1 MGLFRREPTIGRS
14 NLTKSDLERLLDLN
28 SEYRTDYT
36 YVSSKSYRLDGSVR
50 YENPRMFRLPMDSFR
65 RKRAFE
71 KAWKSGYIHYFSLC
85 LSDFMERL
93 FANPAKVAGNI
104 AGSVV
109 YFIMQIFWTIASLLS
124 LNIHKEH
131 HDQQYSGYGSKVSH
145 RHSFE
150 HERRFSWSSD
160 EDARLGEI
168 VRRRSPA
175 LHTPTFANEN
185 YIESPTV
192 YPQKILSKPS
202 IGWRALRRIARLITY
217 IVTIGFYPTDF
228 GEESG
233 RQKRSTYVQMLSEG
247 GFLNAPRTGSVD
259 LSREDEKTPWID
271 DDEEA
276 LSDNFA
282 IRESTQISSAASPP
296 TYEEPWDEESREG
309 EVASPITTPFG
320 PSEVRHGMGRMVAR
334 SSQPVVESTKGILE
348 TVAVETFAFIFA
360 VCTLPVTLVR
370 AAIGFFSPRR
380 QVVYNLRSR
389 SVRSHDG
396 ESAPIPFVER
406 TIHRF
411 SKACTATMMTLVSI
425 ASSVLLAPVMA
436 TTYLV
441 SIALGKTST
450 STSPIARATTPSSKS
465 DYMVGRA
472 YGIVAECLYA
482 FITALLSFF
491 VFLFSLPIRMAHYI
505 RENAPLFF
513 ATLMSR
519 SSLSQQRSVHAM
531 TTRAMSRGT
540 VMPSESQRP
549 SSRIRKRQYKRRLIW
564 LIPLI
569 AFLLLAGIIGKRC
582 YEGGDFGGRI
592 ELLQYPSVLLGR
604 TYEAA
609 SSLSHSIWTKIC
621 RLVTATG
628 ATAYAVKERIIMAFA
643 SQPWTSQTKVS
654 SAIES
659 TSRSVYDS
667 IHSGFSYV
675 HLCLLDLWNHLW
687 NIAEKASILPG
698 YAIDAGTS
706 LLNGVYE
713 FGKAIVDGFFII
725 IRSIWEILLP
735 LFIFMR
741 NKVENV
747 TTRWSEAIQQSETV
761 TPMSMSFDSDRSAW
775 ELGLEE
781 LRREKSIMSEQLE
794 QLRRERELDEERY
807 RELRKAIEIAH
818 VPIEKPNLDEE
829 IMKKSSAMNEEIL
842 TKKIETHIY
851 NYITNLNLLDDASI
865 SKRLSEMEA
874 RLLAR
879 LEQLSLR
886 IEADFDAKL
895 GSVKRESGNAQ
906 NSLSNEISDLA
917 SAIANQRNEFD
928 TFRRERD
935 AKLAQLAHAVM
946 LVETEQAEDIK
957 RIKAEID
964 QFIKDEVAK
973 GISESLMSL
982 TKKSEEETA
991 ALRDEIHKQIESRV
1005 MTLFAKELAK
1015 AAGTHEGRIHG
1026 REATAKGKGVMNR
1039 FAESDLLSIKKLIAE
1054 ALRLYDAD
1062 KTGKVDYALESSG
1075 GSVISTRCTETY
1087 KEKSRLE
1094 SIFGIPLWYSSYSPR
1109 TVIQHHANALSSGE
1123 CWAFHGVGY
1132 LTIKLALPIHV
1143 TEVSYEHLRR
1153 ELHPDGVIRS
1163 APRRFQIWAFKEL
1176 NDLESK
1182 VLLGEYE
1189 FDREGDS
1196 LQYFEAQH
1204 RPSAPTPILE
1214 LVVLSNWGA
1223 EYTCLYR
1230 LRVHGQKPT
1239 NTTME
1244 VRDDAPVVDHR
1255 VDDEFARGTRPF
1267 EQ

>member
-28 SEYRTDYT
+28 R
-36 YVSSKSYRLDGSVR
+36 KSYRLDGSVR

-109 YFIMQIFWTIASLLS
+109 YFIMQSPRFI
-124 LNIHKEH
+124 
-131 HDQQYSGYGSKVSH
+131 SH

-175 LHTPTFANEN
+175 LHTSTFANEN

-192 YPQKILSKPS
+192 YPQKMLSKPS

-247 GFLNAPRTGSVD
+247 GFLNAPRTGSVG

-519 SSLSQQRSVHAM
+519 SPLSQQRSVHAM

-549 SSRIRKRQYKRRLIW
+549 SSRIHKRQYKRRLIW

-604 TYEAA
+604 TYEGKHSLAASSLSHSVWTKICRLVTATGATAYAFKERIIMACKHSLAA

-628 ATAYAVKERIIMAFA
+628 TTAYAVKERIIMAFASQPWTSQTKVSSAIESTSRSVYDSIHSVA

-687 NIAEKASILPG
+687 NIAEKALILPG

-725 IRSIWEILLP
+725 IRSIWEICKFIHLIIFTLL
-735 LFIFMR
+735 
-741 NKVENV
+741 
-747 TTRWSEAIQQSETV
+747 
-761 TPMSMSFDSDRSAW
+761 
-775 ELGLEE
+775 G
-781 LRREKSIMSEQLE
+781 
-794 QLRRERELDEERY
+794 
-807 RELRKAIEIAH
+807 
-818 VPIEKPNLDEE
+818 
-829 IMKKSSAMNEEIL
+829 
-842 TKKIETHIY
+842 
-851 NYITNLNLLDDASI
+851 
-865 SKRLSEMEA
+865 
-874 RLLAR
+874 
-879 LEQLSLR
+879 
-886 IEADFDAKL
+886 
-895 GSVKRESGNAQ
+895 
-906 NSLSNEISDLA
+906 
-917 SAIANQRNEFD
+917 
-928 TFRRERD
+928 
-935 AKLAQLAHAVM
+935 
-946 LVETEQAEDIK
+946 
-957 RIKAEID
+957 
-964 QFIKDEVAK
+964 FIK
-973 GISESLMSL
+973 
-982 TKKSEEETA
+982 
-991 ALRDEIHKQIESRV
+991 
-1005 MTLFAKELAK
+1005 
-1015 AAGTHEGRIHG
+1015 
-1026 REATAKGKGVMNR
+1026 
-1039 FAESDLLSIKKLIAE
+1039 LL
-1054 ALRLYDAD
+1054 
-1062 KTGKVDYALESSG
+1062 VDNGFFFY
-1075 GSVISTRCTETY
+1075 
-1087 KEKSRLE
+1087 
-1094 SIFGIPLWYSSYSPR
+1094 
-1109 TVIQHHANALSSGE
+1109 
-1123 CWAFHGVGY
+1123 
-1132 LTIKLALPIHV
+1132 
-1143 TEVSYEHLRR
+1143 
-1153 ELHPDGVIRS
+1153 
-1163 APRRFQIWAFKEL
+1163 
-1176 NDLESK
+1176 
-1182 VLLGEYE
+1182 
-1189 FDREGDS
+1189 
-1196 LQYFEAQH
+1196 
-1204 RPSAPTPILE
+1204 
-1214 LVVLSNWGA
+1214 
-1223 EYTCLYR
+1223 
-1230 LRVHGQKPT
+1230 
-1239 NTTME
+1239 
-1244 VRDDAPVVDHR
+1244 
-1255 VDDEFARGTRPF
+1255 
-1267 EQ
+1267 

>member
-14 NLTKSDLERLLDLN
+14 NLTKSDLERLLDLD

-36 YVSSKSYRLDGSVR
+36 YVSSKSYRPDGSVR
-50 YENPRMFRLPMDSFR
+50 YENPRMFRLPLDSFR

-71 KAWKSGYIHYFSLC
+71 KAWKTGYIHYFSLW

-104 AGSVV
+104 VGSVV
-109 YFIMQIFWTIASLLS
+109 YFIVQIFWTIASLLS
-124 LNIHKEH
+124 LKIQEEH
-131 HDQQYSGYGSKVSH
+131 HDQQYNGYGSKVSR

-150 HERRFSWSSD
+150 RERRFSWSSD

-168 VRRRSPA
+168 VRRRSSA
-175 LHTPTFANEN
+175 LHTPIFANEN
-185 YIESPTV
+185 YIKSPTI
-192 YPQKILSKPS
+192 YPQTISSKPS

-228 GEESG
+228 GEESD
-233 RQKRSTYVQMLSEG
+233 RQQRSTYVQMFSEC
-247 GFLNAPRTGSVD
+247 GFLNAPHTG
-259 LSREDEKTPWID
+259 SREDEKTPWIED
-271 DDEEA
+271 DDEA
-276 LSDNFA
+276 FSDDFP

-296 TYEEPWDEESREG
+296 TYEEPWDEESRER
-309 EVASPITTPFG
+309 EMASPITTPLG
-320 PSEVRHGMGRMVAR
+320 PSEMRHETGRMVAR
-334 SSQPVVESTKGILE
+334 SSQPVVESTKGIFE
-348 TVAVETFAFIFA
+348 TVAIETLVFIFA
-360 VCTLPVTLVR
+360 VCMVPVTLVR
-370 AAIGFFSPRR
+370 SAIRFFSTRR
-380 QVVYNLRSR
+380 EVVYNLRSR
-389 SVRSHDG
+389 SVRSGDG

-406 TIHRF
+406 TIHQF
-411 SKACTATMMTLVSI
+411 SKAFTATMMTLVSI
-425 ASSVLLAPVMA
+425 ASSVLLAPVMV

-441 SIALGKTST
+441 STALGKAST
-450 STSPIARATTPSSKS
+450 NPSPVAHVGTPSSKS

-472 YGIVAECLYA
+472 CGIVAECLYA
-482 FITALLSFF
+482 FVTALLSSF
-491 VFLFSLPIRMAHYI
+491 VFLFSLLVRMSRYI

-513 ATLMSR
+513 ANLISW
-519 SSLSQQRSVHAM
+519 SPSSQQRSVHAM

-540 VMPSESQRP
+540 VMPAEGQQH
-549 SSRIRKRQYKRRLIW
+549 SSRVHKRRYKRCLIW

-569 AFLLLAGIIGKRC
+569 ALLLLAGLVGKRC
-582 YEGGDFGGRI
+582 YEDGDFDEKI

-609 SSLSHSIWTKIC
+609 SSTSRSIWTKIC

-628 ATAYAVKERIIMAFA
+628 RTAYALKERIIMAFA
-643 SQPWTSQTKVS
+643 SQRWTSQTKIS

-659 TSRSVYDS
+659 SSRSAYDS
-667 IHSGFSYV
+667 VHSGFSYV
-675 HLCLLDLWNHLW
+675 RLCLMDLWNYVW
-687 NIAEKASILPG
+687 SIAEKASLLPG
-698 YAIDAGTS
+698 YAVDAGTS

-713 FGKAIVDGFFII
+713 FGKALIDGFFII

-735 LFIFMR
+735 FFILMR
-741 NKVENV
+741 NKVENI

-761 TPMSMSFDSDRSAW
+761 TPMSMSFDNDRSAL
-775 ELGLEE
+775 ELGLQE
-781 LRREKSIMSEQLE
+781 LRREKSIMTEQLE

-818 VPIEKPNLDEE
+818 ISIEKPHLNEE
-829 IMKKSSAMNEEIL
+829 MLKKSSAMNEEL
-842 TKKIETHIY
+842 LAKKIETHIH
-851 NYITNLNLLDDASI
+851 NYITNLNLLDDVSI
-865 SKRLSEMEA
+865 NKRLSEMEA

-886 IEADFDAKL
+886 IEADFDAKI
-895 GSVKRESGNAQ
+895 GGIKRESADAQ

-973 GISESLMSL
+973 GISERLMSV
-982 TKKSEEETA
+982 TKKSEEESA
-991 ALRDEIHKQIESRV
+991 ALRDEIHKQVESRV
-1005 MTLFAKELAK
+1005 MTLFAREVAK
-1015 AAGTHEGRIHG
+1015 TAVTPESRIHG
-1026 REATAKGKGVMNR
+1026 HEAVAKEGDVMSR
-1039 FAESDLLSIKKLIAE
+1039 FTESDLLSIKELIAE

-1109 TVIQHHANALSSGE
+1109 TVIQHRTNALSSGE

-1153 ELHPDGVIRS
+1153 ELHPDGVVRS

-1182 VLLGEYE
+1182 ILLGEYE

-1196 LQYFEAQH
+1196 LQYFQVQR

-1230 LRVHGQKPT
+1230 LRVHGQKPS

-1244 VRDDAPVVDHR
+1244 VTDDAPVVDHR
-1255 VDDEFARGTRPF
+1255 VDDEFTRGTRPF
-1267 EQ
+1267 E